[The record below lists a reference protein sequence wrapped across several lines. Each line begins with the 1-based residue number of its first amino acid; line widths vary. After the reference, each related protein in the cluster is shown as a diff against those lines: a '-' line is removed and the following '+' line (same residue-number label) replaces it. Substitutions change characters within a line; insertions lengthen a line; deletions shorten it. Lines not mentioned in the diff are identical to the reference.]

1 VTLPSPADADA
12 IVVGGGVAG
21 LSCTTRLAELGRK
34 VVLLEAHGR
43 LGGRAASWVD
53 PRVGAEID
61 NGPHLLAGAYRELF
75 SFLERIGAEPRWRDP
90 ARLRVALWSALPR
103 RRHVLAWRTA
113 PGRLGL
119 ALGFARFG
127 ALSPGDAF
135 RALSVIQAALAAES
149 AADRPLDQWLT
160 GLGQSAESKRWL
172 WYPMARAVF
181 NEEPSILSTRLFAIV
196 VRRLFGEGPRAA
208 ALLRPA
214 VGLSR
219 LYVEPAADYLASH
232 GAEVRTSWPV
242 ERVRGTTVEG
252 REGAISARALCLAIP
267 AEDAARVL
275 GQERATAIPHL
286 ARAAGAEQAPLVTV
300 HLWYEG
306 SEPGL
311 GESFA
316 GFVDGEFAWA
326 FDQGPVPGR
335 SLRQLALVAPGSRSL
350 ADLASHRLVRLAR
363 QALEA
368 HEPAFTTRALHD
380 ARVVKEPHA
389 APSLTPEAAGAR
401 PGVETPVPGLVLAGD
416 WTDTSLPAT
425 LESAAW
431 SGHRA
436 AETLD
441 RYLASLPAAC

>member
-1 VTLPSPADADA
+1 MV
-12 IVVGGGVAG
+12 
-21 LSCTTRLAELGRK
+21 
-34 VVLLEAHGR
+34 LEAHGR

-75 SFLERIGAEPRWRDP
+75 SFLERVGAERRWRDP
-90 ARLRVALWSALPR
+90 ARLRVALWSAAPR
-103 RRHVLAWRTA
+103 RRHVLAWRGA

-119 ALGFARFG
+119 ALGFAGFG
-127 ALSPGDAF
+127 ALSPGDAW
-135 RALSVIQAALAAES
+135 RALAVITAAPDAER
-149 AADRPLDQWLT
+149 AADRPLDDWLSS
-160 GLGQSAESKRWL
+160 LGQSPEAKRWL

-181 NEEPSILSTRLFAIV
+181 NEQPSILSTRLFAIV
-196 VRRLFGEGPRAA
+196 VRRLFGEGAQAA

-219 LYVEPAADYLASH
+219 LYVEPAVRYLADH

-242 ERVRGTTVEG
+242 EQVRGTSAEG
-252 REGAISARALCLAIP
+252 LSGNVSARALCLATP
-267 AEDAARVL
+267 AGVAARLL
-275 GQERATAIPHL
+275 GPEVAAGIAHL
-286 ARAAGAEQAPLVTV
+286 AEAAHAGQAPLTSV

-306 SEPGL
+306 AEPGL

-326 FDQGPVPGR
+326 FDQGAVPNR
-335 SLRQLALVAPGSRSL
+335 ALRQIALVAPGSRPL
-350 ADLASHRLVRLAR
+350 ADLASPQLILLAR

-368 HEPAFTTRALHD
+368 YEPAFATRTLRD

-389 APSLTPEAAGAR
+389 APSLTPEAARAR
-401 PGVETPVPGLVLAGD
+401 PAVETAIPGLALAGD

-436 AETLD
+436 AEVLD

>member
-1 VTLPSPADADA
+1 VTPLSPADPDVL
-12 IVVGGGVAG
+12 VVGGGVAG
-21 LSCTTRLAELGRK
+21 LACATRLCELGRR
-34 VVLLEAHGR
+34 VVLVEAHGR

-90 ARLRVALWSALPR
+90 VRLRVALWSAAPH
-103 RRHVLAWRTA
+103 RRHTLVWRT

-119 ALGFARFG
+119 ALGFAAFG
-127 ALSPGDAF
+127 ALSANDSW
-135 RALSVIQAALAAES
+135 RALAVISAAPEAES
-149 AADRPLDQWLT
+149 APDRPLDDWLSSLDQDT
-160 GLGQSAESKRWL
+160 EARRWL

-196 VRRLFGEGPRAA
+196 VRRLFGEGAQAA

-219 LYVEPAADYLASH
+219 LYVDPATAYLAGH

-242 ERVRGTTVEG
+242 ESVRGTTVDG
-252 REGAISARALCLAIP
+252 RAGTLTARAVCLAVP
-267 AEDAARVL
+267 AADAARLL
-275 GQERATAIPHL
+275 GPETAASIPHL
-286 ARAAGAEQAPLVTV
+286 TNAARAEQAPLTSV
-300 HLWYEG
+300 HLWYEDA
-306 SEPGL
+306 EPGL

-316 GFVDGEFAWA
+316 GFVDGDFAWA
-326 FDQGPVPGR
+326 FDQGTVPGR
-335 SLRQLALVAPGSRSL
+335 ALRQLALVAPGSRSL
-350 ADLASHRLVRLAR
+350 ADLPSHRLVRLAR

-368 HEPAFTTRALHD
+368 HEPPFAARTLHD

-389 APSLTPEAAGAR
+389 APSLTPEAARTR
-401 PGVETPVPGLVLAGD
+401 PAVETAIPGLALAGD

-436 AETLD
+436 AEALE
-441 RYLASLPAAC
+441 RHLARTPAAC